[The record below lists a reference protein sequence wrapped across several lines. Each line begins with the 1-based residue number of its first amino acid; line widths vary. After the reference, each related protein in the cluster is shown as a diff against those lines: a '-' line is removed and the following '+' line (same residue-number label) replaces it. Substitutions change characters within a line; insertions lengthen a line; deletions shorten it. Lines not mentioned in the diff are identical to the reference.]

1 MAKRAPYRQHQ
12 TEPFQV
18 SRSKIEEF
26 VRCPRCFV
34 LDRKHGVARPS
45 SPPFTINTAVDTQLK
60 KEFDLHR
67 EAGTV
72 HPVVAAAGLN
82 LVPFKHPLIDE
93 WRENFKGVRHTTQDF
108 VVTGAVD
115 DIWVNEAG
123 ELVVVDYKSTSRA
136 EAVTELGEGGFYDGY
151 RRQMEIYQWLLRQ
164 NGFKV
169 SSTGYWLYETATKK
183 QDSFDGVLHFEA
195 ALIAYEGNTDWI
207 EPTLAQMKEA
217 LDEVELPYSGDD
229 CDLCRFALE
238 RNRVL
243 AQFADNDELP
253 PKCNICAG
261 VMSRALYGM
270 PAGDPGPGWV
280 IMGCIIG
287 DAPLKWVCGHCK
299 ADEWA

>member
-1 MAKRAPYRQHQ
+1 MAKRSPYKQYQ
-12 TEPFQV
+12 TEPFQI
-18 SRSKIEEF
+18 SRAKIEEF

-34 LDRKHGVARPS
+34 LEAKHALKKPS

-60 KEFDLHR
+60 KEFDIHR

-82 LVPFKHPLIDE
+82 LIPFKHPKMDE
-93 WRENFKGVRHTTQDF
+93 WRENFKGIRHTTDDF
-108 VVTGAVD
+108 LIAGAVD

-123 ELVVVDYKSTSRA
+123 ELVVVDYKATSRA

-164 NGFKV
+164 NGFNV

-183 QDSFDGVLHFEA
+183 ADTFDGVLHFEA

-207 EPTLAQMKEA
+207 ESTLYQMKDA
-217 LDEVELPYSGDD
+217 LDDVELPWSGDD
-229 CDLCRFALE
+229 CDLCRYALE

-243 AQFADNDELP
+243 VKFEDNDELP
-253 PKCNICAG
+253 PKCDDCG
-261 VMSRALYGM
+261 TVMSRTIYGM
-270 PAGDPGPGWV
+270 PSGDPGPGFV
-280 IMGCIIG
+280 LMGCIV
-287 DAPLKWVCGHCK
+287 PEKPVNWLCEHCREVE
-299 ADEWA
+299 D